1 MLIFPLII
9 SKKIFFYIK
18 MIFYVIVIHTLGDN
32 ASFYV
37 AMTHLRSVLEQDLTD
52 LKGRNK

>member
-1 MLIFPLII
+1 
-9 SKKIFFYIK
+9 